1 MAKQMLARIDGMT
14 EAAQVQKLLERLD
27 AMGASVPP
35 EMKPAMDLVRA
46 KAQAKLNL
54 LSNPK

>member
-1 MAKQMLARIDGMT
+1 M
-14 EAAQVQKLLERLD
+14 LERLD
-27 AMGASVPP
+27 AMGAQAPP

>member
-1 MAKQMLARIDGMT
+1 MT

-27 AMGASVPP
+27 AMGTSVPP